1 MRWAAVLVTFL
12 SKYDDS
18 FSCAMQLHFREWI
31 HFRSNQNPTKSIENS
46 LHFIK
51 LHIEFHWNRRCFF
64 PAIILFFLFEFVD
77 FQCNMFSIN
86 LVNFVR
92 HKKLFCSPNMIKMCK
107 YSKMNHLNKTNQ
119 IKIISHEIVKLKPFF
134 ALKYVC
140 IHVDVN
146 KIQRI
151 WSENKF
157 QICLLSKCSFRC
169 DGLFNRIR
177 ICAFTWIIVVYSRTE
192 TTNSIDKKKRVTTT
206 TTTSYRIHKSTI
218 DNRYPGEILYLNW
231 QSDDAHC

>member
-1 MRWAAVLVTFL
+1 
-12 SKYDDS
+12 
-18 FSCAMQLHFREWI
+18 MQIFKNE
-31 HFRSNQNPTKSIENS
+31 P
-46 LHFIK
+46 FI
-51 LHIEFHWNRRCFF
+51 
-64 PAIILFFLFEFVD
+64 
-77 FQCNMFSIN
+77 
-86 LVNFVR
+86 
-92 HKKLFCSPNMIKMCK
+92 
-107 YSKMNHLNKTNQ
+107 NKTNQ

-134 ALKYVC
+134 VLKYVC

-206 TTTSYRIHKSTI
+206 TSTTTSNRIHKSTI

-231 QSDDAHC
+231 QMNKVMMRTARICFVHVKW